1 MSDVSLFADDPTA
14 GHRTYTVGALAL
26 EIGRTLQREFG
37 TDVWVEGEM
46 RNLNRSSAGHVY
58 FDLVDPGEPGA
69 QPTASLSVVLFR
81 KTRDVVN
88 AYLKASGGPR
98 MDDGMAVRIRGTID
112 FYPPQGRL
120 QLRMTGIDPTYT
132 LGRLAA
138 DRERILAGLRDDDL
152 LEANAR
158 VPFPLLPHR
167 IALVTSAGS
176 AAAEDFLSEL
186 RRSGLGWQVTLIDTR
201 VQGFAAID
209 GICLALARAARH
221 GQVVAVVRGGGARTD
236 LAAFD
241 SDAVARAIAA
251 CPRPVVTGIGHE
263 IDRTVADEVA
273 AVATKTPTAAAAE
286 IAERVHSVQQR
297 IVADA
302 ARLASV
308 SHRRLAAAD
317 HLLATHAQRADRAVT
332 ASARLAGARVDQ
344 CAGRLL
350 RAAERRL
357 GRHQVAIDALGDRL
371 ARGAPRLLERPERR
385 LGQLEDSI
393 GRADP
398 VRLLRR
404 GWSIVRTESGELLRS
419 VTAIDPGDTLV
430 ATAVDG
436 TVTSTVTGTHHRGDP
451 PT

>member
-14 GHRTYTVGALAL
+14 GHRTYTVGALAH

-37 TDVWVEGEM
+37 TEVWVEGEM
-46 RNLNRSSAGHVY
+46 RNLKRSSAGHVY

-98 MDDGMAVRIRGTID
+98 MDDGMAIRIRGTID
-112 FYPPQGRL
+112 LYAPQGRL

-152 LEANAR
+152 LEVNGR
-158 VPFPLLPHR
+158 LPFPVLPR
-167 IALVTSAGS
+167 RVALVTSAGS

-186 RRSGLGWQVTLIDTR
+186 RRSGVGWQVTLIDTR
-201 VQGFAAID
+201 VQGFAAVD
-209 GICLALARAARH
+209 GICAALARAVHH

-251 CPRPVVTGIGHE
+251 CPLPVVTGIGHE

-286 IAERVHSVQQR
+286 IAERVHAVQHQL
-297 IVADA
+297 VADA
-302 ARLASV
+302 ARLAAV
-308 SHRRLAAAD
+308 SHTRLAAAD
-317 HLLATHAQRADRAVT
+317 HLLSTHGQRADRAVT
-332 ASARLAGARVDQ
+332 ASARLADSRVDQ
-344 CAGRLL
+344 CTDRLQ
-350 RAAERRL
+350 RAADRRL
-357 GRHQVAIDALGDRL
+357 ALRQVAIDALGARL
-371 ARGAPRLLERPERR
+371 ARTARRLVDRPERR
-385 LGQLEDSI
+385 LVQLEESI
-393 GRADP
+393 GRVDP

-404 GWSIVRTESGELLRS
+404 GWSIVRTDAGELVRS
-419 VTAIDPGDTLV
+419 VAVIRPGDTLV
-430 ATAVDG
+430 TTTVDG
-436 TVTSTVTGTHHRGDP
+436 TATSTVIGTNHRGDL

>member
-1 MSDVSLFADDPTA
+1 
-14 GHRTYTVGALAL
+14 
-26 EIGRTLQREFG
+26 
-37 TDVWVEGEM
+37 M
-46 RNLNRSSAGHVY
+46 RNLNRSAAGHVY
-58 FDLVDPGEPGA
+58 FDLVDPGEAGA

-88 AYLKASGGPR
+88 AYLKAGGGPR

-138 DRERILAGLRDDDL
+138 DRERILATLRDEDL

-176 AAAEDFLSEL
+176 AAAEDFIDEL
-186 RRSGLGWQVTLIDTR
+186 RRSGVGWNVTVIDTR

-209 GICLALARAARH
+209 GICIALVRAVRH
-221 GQVVAVVRGGGARTD
+221 AEVIALVRGGGARTD

-241 SDAVARAIAA
+241 SEAVARAIAA
-251 CPRPVVTGIGHE
+251 CPVPVVTGVGHE
-263 IDRTVADEVA
+263 IDRSVADEVA

-286 IAERVHSVQQR
+286 IAERVHAVQNR
-297 IVADA
+297 VVASA
-302 ARLASV
+302 GRLAAV
-308 SHRRLAAAD
+308 GHTRLAAAD

-332 ASARLAGARVDQ
+332 ASARLAGSRIDE
-344 CAGRLL
+344 CSDRLV
-350 RAAERRL
+350 RAANRRL
-357 GRHQVAIDALGDRL
+357 GRDDVRIAAAASRLVRTGHRLFDRS
-371 ARGAPRLLERPERR
+371 EHR
-385 LGQLEDSI
+385 LGQLEDTI
-393 GRADP
+393 GLVDP
-398 VRLLRR
+398 QRLLRR
-404 GWSIVRTESGELLRS
+404 GWSIVRTESGDLVRS
-419 VTAIDPGDTLV
+419 VTALRRGDTLV
-430 ATAVDG
+430 TTTADG
-436 TVTSTVTGTHHRGDP
+436 TATSAVIATNHRGDD